1 MVLYYYWLLSPHCTF
16 HCCCSVTSL
25 PMDCSRPG
33 FPVLHYLPE
42 FAQTHVHWVDDAIQP
57 CHPLSPLLLLPSI
70 FPSIRVFSS
79 ESALHIRWPKY
90 WSFSLRISPSNE
102 YSGLISFRTDW
113 FDLFA
118 VQGTLKESSPT
129 PQFKSISSS
138 TLSLL
143 YGPTF
148 ISIHDY
154 WKNHSFDYLELCQQS
169 DISAF

>member
-1 MVLYYYWLLSPHCTF
+1 MNGCSHYGKQFVVQSLSCF
-16 HCCCSVTSL
+16 QL
-25 PMDCSRPG
+25 FDPMDCSMSA
-33 FPVLHYLPE
+33 FLVLHHLAE
-42 FAQTHVHWVDDAIQP
+42 LAQTHVHLADDAIQP

-70 FPSIRVFSS
+70 FPSIRVFST
-79 ESALHIRWPKY
+79 ESAFHIRWPEY
-90 WSFSLRISPSNE
+90 WSFSISISPCNE
-102 YSGLISFRTDW
+102 YSELISINTDW
-113 FDLFA
+113 FDLLA

-143 YGPTF
+143 YGPTL